1 MGISRLILAV
11 VGIGLTI
18 ALFVFGPTKEPINSD
33 ENVLSEESIAET
45 QISLDE
51 LIAKKRK
58 EIPDSL
64 NNAIASLESDFR
76 ASRSKIERLELLNRQ
91 FELVHGRS
99 EEWSALLYLQ
109 MAEIEETPIA
119 WDNAGDQFAKT
130 MFESKTPELKN
141 FMANKA
147 LESYEN
153 ALVLAPDST
162 SYKLKKASVYL
173 DGMNKVMDGVQILL
187 QIVENEPL
195 NIDANLILG
204 RYGLISG
211 QIQKA
216 ISRFELVLEADDRNS
231 EAYFYLGEAYQQ
243 AGDVEAAVRNFEN
256 CKKLVDEPGFH
267 KEIDKL
273 IESITNAADGS

>member
-1 MGISRLILAV
+1 M
-11 VGIGLTI
+11 
-18 ALFVFGPTKEPINSD
+18 
-33 ENVLSEESIAET
+33 
-45 QISLDE
+45 
-51 LIAKKRK
+51 
-58 EIPDSL
+58 
-64 NNAIASLESDFR
+64 
-76 ASRSKIERLELLNRQ
+76 
-91 FELVHGRS
+91 VHGRS